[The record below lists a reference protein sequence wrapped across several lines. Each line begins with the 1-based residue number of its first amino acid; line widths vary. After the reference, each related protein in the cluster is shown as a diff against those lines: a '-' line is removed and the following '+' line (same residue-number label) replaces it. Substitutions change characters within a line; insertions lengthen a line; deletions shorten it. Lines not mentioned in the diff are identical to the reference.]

1 MKKLIV
7 IILAISAGTTLFA
20 QDSITQH
27 PISKAD
33 RRTEKRQRINA
44 IIRQEEEG
52 NLSFT
57 KQTAFGLQLRTDG
70 YGAFLEL
77 GKRVSQRYTNLY
89 TAEITEI
96 KQRKEE
102 KSGNPQSF
110 FSNSYVLGKINN
122 FYQVKL
128 GFGKQYILGQ
138 KGNKNG
144 VALTASLQGG
154 IDIGL
159 LKPYYLQVQD
169 ANQEDKTVSYYSDS
183 AAFISPRFI
192 YGGGGFTKG
201 WNELKIKPGLFI
213 KTALRFDF
221 GRYNENVQA
230 LEIGMS
236 LEAFSQKI
244 PILLYNKQQQLF
256 FQGHVAYVF
265 GRRKK

>member
-1 MKKLIV
+1 ML
-7 IILAISAGTTLFA
+7 SAGATIFA
-20 QDSITQH
+20 QDSTNRTRIIHQV
-27 PISKAD
+27 SKAD
-33 RRTEKRQRINA
+33 RRTEKRQRINS
-44 IIRQEEEG
+44 IIKQEEEG

-57 KQTAFGLQLRTDG
+57 RQTAFGLQLRTDG

-77 GKRVSQRYTNLY
+77 GKRVSQRFTNLY

-96 KQRKEE
+96 KHRKEK
-102 KSGNPQSF
+102 KSGSAQSF

-122 FYQVKL
+122 FYQIKL
-128 GFGKQYILGQ
+128 GFGEQYILGQ

-169 ANQEDKTVSYYSDS
+169 ANQEDRIVSYYSDS
-183 AAFISPRFI
+183 AAFVKPAYI
-192 YGGGGFTKG
+192 YGGAGFTKG
-201 WNELKIKPGLFI
+201 FNELKIKPGLFI

-221 GRYNENVQA
+221 GRYNESLQA

-244 PILLYNKQQQLF
+244 PLLLYNKQQQLF
-256 FQGHVAYVF
+256 FQGHIAYVF
-265 GRRKK
+265 GSRKKWR